1 MRPPF
6 RSVSFPCLRQWGAC
20 CPPRVAKTLQRDCT
34 FLRPSCWPLD
44 LVGKCSLAPL
54 ARPWLGRLPSVASL
68 RLPLAPLVLGSG
80 FACLGYSPPDRL
92 AGVRPPF
99 RSSARSARSFLRFTP
114 KTKAVFSRKKSVR
127 SERTFF
133 PKMAY
138 LVFVPPPLHKNII
151 RKKVLY
157 ITRSYVT
164 FFIPPPLASGNIT

>member
-6 RSVSFPCLRQWGAC
+6 RSVSFPSLRQWGALL
-20 CPPRVAKTLQRDCT
+20 PPKKAKRLQRDCT
-34 FLRPSCWPLD
+34 SLRPSCWPLD

-80 FACLGYSPPDRL
+80 FACLGYTPPDRL

-114 KTKAVFSRKKSVR
+114 KRKAVFSRKKSVQGNAHFSR
-127 SERTFF
+127 KWNVWFF
-133 PKMAY
+133 SAIAT
-138 LVFVPPPLHKNII
+138 KNM
-151 RKKVLY
+151 KANKY
-157 ITRSYVT
+157 FT
-164 FFIPPPLASGNIT
+164 